1 MSRAI
6 WLAGLLALALSACA
20 ETRSAR
26 PNGNGANANPPDSL
40 ESVLSRTFTVPAFK
54 LESGQ
59 VLPELTLAYET
70 YGRLAPDG
78 RNAILVTHGFTSNH
92 HAAGKYAVTDPTAGW
107 WDGLIGPGKAIDTD
121 RYFVVS
127 SNMLG
132 SSYGSTAP
140 ASKNPKT
147 GKPYGPDFP
156 DITLRDII
164 GAQKVL
170 LEGLG
175 VQHLVAV
182 AGPSYGGYQAF
193 QWAVTYP
200 TFMSG
205 VVPVVSAPKGSGG
218 DASMKALHDRFAT
231 DPNWNGGWHYDRGGI
246 FPTLLQLRIETLE
259 RYGQN
264 EVLARTIADPE
275 QRSARLRQ
283 LAETWARRFDPNS
296 MIVLRKAAVKFDAE
310 RDFSRV
316 RAKVLY
322 VLSRTDKIFPPSI
335 APDVM
340 DRLSRARV
348 DAKYF
353 EIDTELGHSASGPES
368 AKWAPTL
375 KEFIAGLER

>member
-1 MSRAI
+1 MPRAI
-6 WLAGLLALALSACA
+6 WLAGLLALALSACV
-20 ETRSAR
+20 ETRS
-26 PNGNGANANPPDSL
+26 PHMNGNGAGANPPDSMDR
-40 ESVLSRTFTVPAFK
+40 VLSRTFTVPAFK

-70 YGRLAPDG
+70 FGRLAPDG
-78 RNAILVTHGFTSNH
+78 RNAILVTHGFTSSH
-92 HAAGKYAVTDPTAGW
+92 HAAGKYAYTDATPGW

-140 ASKNPKT
+140 ASKNPTT

-156 DITLRDII
+156 DITLRGIV

-182 AGPSYGGYQAF
+182 AGPSYGGYQTF

-218 DASMKALHDRFAT
+218 DASVKALRDRFAT
-231 DPNWNGGWHYDRGGI
+231 DPNWNGGWYYDRGGI

-283 LAETWARRFDPNS
+283 LAGARARRVDPHPK
-296 MIVLRKAAVKFDAE
+296 IGLRKAAG
-310 RDFSRV
+310 
-316 RAKVLY
+316 KVHAAAG
-322 VLSRTDKIFPPSI
+322 LSR
-335 APDVM
+335 
-340 DRLSRARV
+340 RQ
-348 DAKYF
+348 
-353 EIDTELGHSASGPES
+353 
-368 AKWAPTL
+368 
-375 KEFIAGLER
+375 